1 MIGHPPSFEA
11 QAAPPATIRVVIADD
26 HPVVRVGVATELSRH
41 ADIEV
46 CGQAVN
52 GDEALDL
59 VQSLAPDVL
68 VLDVNM
74 PGTRAVD
81 VLRRMASLPGAPRT
95 LILTAYGD
103 LDLALAL
110 LKAGA
115 KGYLL
120 KDEDPA
126 ALSAAVRALVRGET
140 RLSAAVMSGVVDHTV
155 RDSARAGTAA
165 LSAREIEVLRLL
177 GEGQENQEI
186 GELLGI
192 SERTVRYHLRNIYDK
207 LGVQRRGEAIAWVV
221 RRRWTY
227 FSE

>member
-1 MIGHPPSFEA
+1 MINHPPSVEA
-11 QAAPPATIRVVIADD
+11 RAAPPATIRVVVADD
-26 HPVVRVGVATELSRH
+26 HPVVRMGVAAELSRH

-46 CGQAVN
+46 CGEAVN
-52 GDEALDL
+52 GDQALEL
-59 VQSLAPDVL
+59 ARALAPDVL

-74 PGTRAVD
+74 PGMRAVE
-81 VLRRMASLPGAPRT
+81 VLRRLAGMPEAPRA

-115 KGYLL
+115 RGYLL

-126 ALSAAVRALVRGET
+126 ALSAAVRAVMRGET

-155 RDSARAGTAA
+155 RDSAGAGTPA